1 MSGFSKEWLA
11 LREPADAIARD
22 KSLLARLELSRRKK
36 LQVIDLGTGSASNLR
51 YLAPQLENSQSWTLV
66 DADHALLDGVVVP
79 KVEQSLRIEKRLLDL
94 AHDLNALDMNKYDLV
109 TASAFFDLASEEWI
123 ARLAEK
129 CANANIAYG
138 LFVLNFDGRISW
150 SPKDADDEEIRAGF
164 NAHMRGEKG
173 FGPALGAQATK
184 ALEKRFKAAGYRV
197 FSGDSS
203 WELAAESAELQSQLL
218 QGYLQA
224 GLEQEPSKSEM
235 IEAWAKRRR
244 SHIAQGESRLVVGH
258 RDVLVCLD

>member
-22 KSLLARLELSRRKK
+22 KSLLTRLELNGRKK
-36 LQVIDLGTGSASNLR
+36 LKVIDLGTGSASNLR

-66 DADHALLDGVVVP
+66 DADQALLDGVAVP
-79 KVEQSLRIEKRLLDL
+79 KIDQSLLIEKHLLDL
-94 AHDLNALDMNKYDLV
+94 ARDLDALDMTKCDLV
-109 TASAFFDLASEEWI
+109 TASAFFDLVSEEWI

-150 SPKDADDEEIRAGF
+150 SPQDADDEDIRAAF

-173 FGPALGAQATK
+173 FGPALGGQAAK

-203 WELAAESAELQSQLL
+203 WKLAAESAELQFQLL

-224 GLEQEPSKSEM
+224 ASEQEPGKSEM
-235 IEAWAKRRR
+235 IEAWARRR
-244 SHIAQGESRLVVGH
+244 RTSIAKGESRLAVGH